1 MGQEIKF
8 GTDGWRGVIAD
19 DYTFENVR
27 RVAGAIAAYVLQDE
41 KPEQGIVVGYDTRFG
56 SRRFAEATA
65 EVIAGAG
72 IPVKLAN
79 DYTPT
84 PALSYAVK
92 NLGAAGGV
100 MITSSH
106 NPWNWNGVKFKAT
119 YGGSATPAII
129 AKIEANV
136 RTGAMPQAKAA
147 RIEEADFKPAYVEAI
162 TRFADLDRIAKAGFK
177 FAIDCMYG
185 AGRNMLSEIFKQRSI
200 QHVQI
205 RSEINPL
212 FPGINPEPIEP
223 HVRMLQETVVQEKC
237 HAGFVTDGDA
247 DRIGAAA
254 EDGSFVDSHK
264 IYSILLQWLVTRKD
278 WPGDVV
284 RAFNTTRMLDRIA
297 ARHGR
302 KLIECGIG
310 FKYICDLMMDDAR
323 QILVGGEESGGI
335 GIQRHLPERDGIL
348 NSLLLANV
356 MADEGKSLGQLVAAL
371 QSEYGPHYYARR
383 DLRVPNDVKEA
394 AIARA
399 ADSATQKLGPY
410 KILRKDDLD
419 GIKFYLDTPI
429 KNKGAEAWL
438 LLRSSGTEP
447 LMRIYCEASSP
458 ELVQELLEAAVA
470 FVHAQN
476 EAQAPSPASA
486 HYSS

>member
-1 MGQEIKF
+1 MDDIKF
-8 GTDGWRGVIAD
+8 GTDGWRGIIAD

-27 RVAGAIAAYVLQDE
+27 RVAGAIAAYVL
-41 KPEQGIVVGYDTRFG
+41 KKEQPKKGIVIGYDTRFG

-65 EVIAGAG
+65 EVIAHAG
-72 IPVKLAN
+72 IPVKIAN

-92 NLGAAGGV
+92 TQGAAGGV

-119 YGGSATPAII
+119 YGGSATPGII
-129 AKIEANV
+129 GQIEAEV
-136 RTGAMPQAKAA
+136 RAGSMPKGTPAK
-147 RIEEADFKPAYVEAI
+147 IEEADLKTPYVAAI
-162 TRFADLDRIAKAGFK
+162 TKFADVDKIARANFK

-185 AGRNMLSEIFKQRSI
+185 SGRNVLAEIFAARGV
-200 QHVQI
+200 QHIQI
-205 RSEINPL
+205 RSDVNPL
-212 FPGINPEPIEP
+212 FPGINPEPIQP
-223 HVRMLQETVVQEKC
+223 HVQALQDTVVKEKC
-237 HAGFVTDGDA
+237 HAGFATDGDA

-264 IYSILLQWLVTRKD
+264 IYSILLQWLLKTKD

-297 ARHGR
+297 AKHGR

-310 FKYICDLMMDDAR
+310 FKYICDLMMER
-323 QILVGGEESGGI
+323 QILIGGEESGGI
-335 GIQRHLPERDGIL
+335 GLQRHLPERDGIL
-348 NSLLLANV
+348 NALLLANV

-371 QSEYGPHYYARR
+371 QSEYGPHFYARR
-383 DLRVPNDVKEA
+383 DLHIPNDVKNA

-399 ADSATQKLGPY
+399 GSNETTSLGRH
-410 KILRKDDLD
+410 KILRKENLD

-429 KNKGAEAWL
+429 RDQGAEAWL

-447 LMRIYCEASSP
+447 LMRIYSEASSP
-458 ELVQELLEAAVA
+458 ELVQELLEEAVA
-470 FVHAQN
+470 FVDAKV
-476 EAQAPSPASA
+476 AV
-486 HYSS
+486 

>member
-1 MGQEIKF
+1 MPTDIKF
-8 GTDGWRGVIAD
+8 GTDGWRGIIAD

-27 RVAGAIAAYVLQDE
+27 RVAGAIAAYVLKNE
-41 KPEQGIVVGYDTRFG
+41 EPAHGIVIGYDTRFG
-56 SRRFAEATA
+56 SRRFAEACA
-65 EVIAGAG
+65 EVLAQAG

-92 NLGAAGGV
+92 NLGAAGGI

-106 NPWNWNGVKFKAT
+106 NPWNWNGVKFKAK

-129 AKIEANV
+129 HEIENGV
-136 RTGAMPQAKAA
+136 RDGAMPKGTPAK
-147 RIEEADFKPAYVEAI
+147 IEEADFKPAYVAAI
-162 TRFADLDRIAKAGFK
+162 CKFADVDKIAKANFK

-185 AGRNMLSEIFKQRSI
+185 AGRNILSDIFRQRGI

-205 RSEINPL
+205 RSEVNPL

-223 HVRMLQETVVQEKC
+223 HVRMLQHTVVKERC

-264 IYSILLQWLVTRKD
+264 IYSILLQWVLTRHKD

-297 ARHGR
+297 AKHGR
-302 KLIECGIG
+302 RLIECGIG
-310 FKYICDLMMDDAR
+310 F
-323 QILVGGEESGGI
+323 
-335 GIQRHLPERDGIL
+335 QRHLPERDGLL
-348 NSLLLANV
+348 NALLLANV

-371 QSEYGPHYYARR
+371 QQEYGPHYYARR
-383 DLRVPNDVKEA
+383 DLRVANDIKNA

-399 ADSATQKLGPY
+399 ATDDVKTLGRY
-410 KILRKDDLD
+410 KILRKENLD
-419 GIKFYLDTPI
+419 GIKFFLDAPT
-429 KNKGAEAWL
+429 NGNGAEAWL

-447 LMRIYCEASSP
+447 LMRIYTEAAAP
-458 ELVQELLEAAVA
+458 ELVQELLEEAVA
-470 FVHAQN
+470 FVDAKV
-476 EAQAPSPASA
+476 PAGSQTL
-486 HYSS
+486 